1 MTAAPRCPARRG
13 RASAALMVA
22 ALWAAG
28 ACGGPR
34 ASNPEA
40 TSGRSGEWP
49 PAGLPG
55 QWPPSQWPERPASD
69 APVPAPEEPAEPGV
83 LSCPSPRGAS
93 SAQGWA
99 MSRDGRLCCAPR
111 YAGYTPSWPFEV
123 NIERCLDAL
132 APGLSTPKYVD
143 HPVERTAFQ
152 EVVRF
157 ERGADRIVVG
167 EVLDNVV
174 KVLADYPSGSVTL
187 VGTTRCGEVPSEA
200 AAAQL
205 AQRRASAVRRELE
218 RRGVPASRIVVGD
231 RGAFTQR
238 RLDLSNEQRL
248 LLVDSPSVIL
258 FSSPEKPRAVVL
270 IEDRCLS
277 GVTAKLTLPAA
288 ELRGSRLTIE
298 ACHAGR
304 CATARVSLRTLAAED
319 RVVFALD
326 GPLGA
331 GAFLALKQP
340 RAELEVGTVVEAEE
354 ALAPGDSF
362 SLRVQVDDRLVGRLG
377 EPLTYARQK
386 PHPGSR
392 AECLQ
397 ARVRAHVSGESRQGS
412 EPKSP
417 RDAR

>member
-1 MTAAPRCPARRG
+1 M
-13 RASAALMVA
+13 
-22 ALWAAG
+22 
-28 ACGGPR
+28 
-34 ASNPEA
+34 
-40 TSGRSGEWP
+40 
-49 PAGLPG
+49 
-55 QWPPSQWPERPASD
+55 
-69 APVPAPEEPAEPGV
+69 PEEPAEPGV
-83 LSCPSPRGAS
+83 LSCPSPRGAPRG
-93 SAQGWA
+93 QGWA

-111 YAGYTPSWPFEV
+111 YAGYTASWPFEV
-123 NIERCLDAL
+123 NIERCLDVL

-157 ERGADRIVVG
+157 ERGSDRIVVG

-187 VGTTRCGEVPSEA
+187 VGTTRCGEMPSEA

-231 RGAFTQR
+231 RWAFAQR

-270 IEDRCLS
+270 IEDRCLP
-277 GVTAKLTLPAA
+277 GVTAKLTLPVT

-304 CATARVSLRTLAAED
+304 CATARVSLRTLTAED

-340 RAELEVGTVVEAEE
+340 RAELEVRTVVEAEE

-362 SLRVQVDDRLVGRLG
+362 SLRVRVDDRLVRRLD
-377 EPLTYARQK
+377 EVLTYTRQK

-392 AECLQ
+392 AACLQ
-397 ARVRAHVSGESRQGS
+397 ARIRADASGESRQGS
-412 EPKSP
+412 EPKRP

>member
-1 MTAAPRCPARRG
+1 
-13 RASAALMVA
+13 
-22 ALWAAG
+22 
-28 ACGGPR
+28 
-34 ASNPEA
+34 
-40 TSGRSGEWP
+40 
-49 PAGLPG
+49 
-55 QWPPSQWPERPASD
+55 
-69 APVPAPEEPAEPGV
+69 
-83 LSCPSPRGAS
+83 
-93 SAQGWA
+93 

-111 YAGYTPSWPFEV
+111 YTGYTPPWPSKV
-123 NIERCLDAL
+123 NIESCLDAL
-132 APGLSTPKYVD
+132 APGLSAPKYVD
-143 HPVERTAFQ
+143 HPITRTAFQ

-157 ERGADRIVVG
+157 ERGSDRIVVG

-187 VGTTRCGEVPSEA
+187 VGTTRCGEMPSEA

-218 RRGVPASRIVVGD
+218 RRGVGASRIVVGD
-231 RGAFTQR
+231 RGAFAQR

-270 IEDRCLS
+270 IEDRCLP
-277 GVTAKLTLPAA
+277 GVTAKLTLPAT
-288 ELRGSRLTIE
+288 ELRGNRLTIE

-340 RAELEVGTVVEAEE
+340 RAELEVRTVVEAEE

-362 SLRVQVDDRLVGRLG
+362 SLRVQVDDRLVGRLD
-377 EPLTYARQK
+377 EPLTYARHK

-392 AECLQ
+392 AACLQ
-397 ARVRAHVSGESRQGS
+397 ARIRADVSGESRQGS

-417 RDAR
+417 KEAR